1 MASASDLSNAAQPV
15 PSFSPSPPSWRV
27 PMPEDFE
34 LIQFT
39 EDWWRGYAIYEG
51 EEGKA
56 YVTHVFNHI
65 SKEHLVD
72 FLRDAINE
80 FNQKE

>member
-1 MASASDLSNAAQPV
+1 
-15 PSFSPSPPSWRV
+15 
-27 PMPEDFE
+27 MPEDFE
-34 LIQFT
+34 LLQFT
-39 EDWWRGYAIYEG
+39 EDWWRGYSVYEG
-51 EEGKA
+51 KEGKA

-65 SKEHLVD
+65 SKKHLVD